1 MNTKTSKPF
10 ATAIVAIGILSF
22 SFANQAFAAISGPL
36 ADQKVLVDAVIVVAP
51 ASTALGK
58 DDVSGK
64 KAPLIRVAPH
74 GCSSGCINHEDHG

>member
-10 ATAIVAIGILSF
+10 ATAIVAIGMLSF
-22 SFANQAFAAISGPL
+22 SFANQAFAAISAPP
-36 ADQKVLVDAVIVVAP
+36 ADKALVNAIIVVAP
-51 ASTALGK
+51 GSAVFGK

-74 GCSSGCINHEDHG
+74 GCSSGCMNHEDHG